1 LPGAIPAQPI
11 ALYAGSEAVGQAVAS
26 PFAFLNY
33 VVYFPCAFIVV
44 CFCRA
49 IKNRRVPS
57 EMAMFLCSAEYFG
70 KLSV

>member
-44 CFCRA
+44 CFCR
-49 IKNRRVPS
+49 RVPS

-70 KLSV
+70 KLSA